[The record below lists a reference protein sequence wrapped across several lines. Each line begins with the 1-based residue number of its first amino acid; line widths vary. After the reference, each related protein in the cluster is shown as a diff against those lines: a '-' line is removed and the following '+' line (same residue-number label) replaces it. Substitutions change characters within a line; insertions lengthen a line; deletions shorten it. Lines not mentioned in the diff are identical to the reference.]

1 MSSQGVSS
9 GEGGNDFFENLTTLD
24 LNNEFPR
31 SERTTGETYVPDHM
45 GPTNPGDMPTNPG
58 DMLSSPTEE
67 NAEAVEKNSPAMI
80 FLPSQ
85 STREVLNEMIDATN
99 NGVALTGAA
108 ATGSMGPLIGKVEIG
123 ELKDSYYF
131 RVSLPGVSMDNREF
145 NCVIGADGKVT
156 IQGIL
161 TTGEQIVSN
170 ESGVF
175 RMLTQNLGPPGPF
188 TVSFRLP
195 GPVNNQEVK
204 SHLACGFLEAI
215 VKKM

>member
-1 MSSQGVSS
+1 MVS
-9 GEGGNDFFENLTTLD
+9 
-24 LNNEFPR
+24 PMR
-31 SERTTGETYVPDHM
+31 SERTTGETYVPDPM
-45 GPTNPGDMPTNPG
+45 GPTNPG

-67 NAEAVEKNSPAMI
+67 NADAVEKNSPAMI

-131 RVSLPGVSMDNREF
+131 RVSLPGVSMDKREF
-145 NCVIGADGKVT
+145 NCVIRADGKVT

-170 ESGVF
+170 KSGVF

>member
-45 GPTNPGDMPTNPG
+45 GPTIPGDMPTNPG

-131 RVSLPGVSMDNREF
+131 RVSLPGVSMD
-145 NCVIGADGKVT
+145 
-156 IQGIL
+156 
-161 TTGEQIVSN
+161 
-170 ESGVF
+170 
-175 RMLTQNLGPPGPF
+175 
-188 TVSFRLP
+188 
-195 GPVNNQEVK
+195 K
-204 SHLACGFLEAI
+204 SKFL
-215 VKKM
+215 

>member
-1 MSSQGVSS
+1 
-9 GEGGNDFFENLTTLD
+9 
-24 LNNEFPR
+24 FPR
-31 SERTTGETYVPDHM
+31 SGRTTGETYVPDHM

-99 NGVALTGAA
+99 NGVALT
-108 ATGSMGPLIGKVEIG
+108 VEIG

-131 RVSLPGVSMDNREF
+131 RVSLPGVSMDKREF
-145 NCVIGADGKVT
+145 NCVIRADGK
-156 IQGIL
+156 
-161 TTGEQIVSN
+161 IVSN

-188 TVSFRLP
+188 TVSFQLP